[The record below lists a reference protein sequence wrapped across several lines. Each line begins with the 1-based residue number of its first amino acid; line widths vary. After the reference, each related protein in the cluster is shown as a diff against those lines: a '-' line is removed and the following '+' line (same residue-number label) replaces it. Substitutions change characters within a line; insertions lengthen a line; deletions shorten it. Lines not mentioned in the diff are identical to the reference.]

1 MKKSLQ
7 ITGLIAVSLVS
18 PLLVSSGAFA
28 QSGNPAQA
36 TFASIGS
43 PLDKAFFSLSHQI
56 IAPPA
61 SGEIRIITE
70 QYIPPNNGGPGTSTA
85 SGTR

>member
-1 MKKSLQ
+1 MKKRLQ
-7 ITGLIAVSLVS
+7 IAGLIALPLVS
-18 PLLVSSGAFA
+18 PLLVNFSAFA
-28 QSGNPAQA
+28 QSDMA
-36 TFASIGS
+36 TQTIFSSSGYPLNGS
-43 PLDKAFFSLSHQI
+43 RFPPSNQI
-56 IAPPA
+56 IAPLA

>member
-1 MKKSLQ
+1 MKKRLQ
-7 ITGLIAVSLVS
+7 IAGLIAVPLFS
-18 PLLVSSGAFA
+18 PLLVNFS
-28 QSGNPAQA
+28 
-36 TFASIGS
+36 TFAHSGRLTQTTFPATGHPLTRELFS
-43 PLDKAFFSLSHQI
+43 PSHQI